1 MGHKNKGDDGR
12 GKSRSPSKQKPS
24 GAKPGRSEKEWTERT
39 GKALQDKGLSWS
51 TVTPRQ
57 LLQMAAPAV
66 PAGTQEQN
74 ASPGEGAGKLD
85 QAPTL
90 NGATRPDVFGFE
102 WKADGLYRIPADSN
116 KTPFRVS
123 GRFEVLA
130 LTRPE
135 AGDEWGALLRW
146 QDRDGLQH
154 EWIMPFRLLAGE
166 AVEVRARLAAC
177 GLPIGAHDGAQR
189 ALKEYLAGIHDSV
202 EARVRTVPR
211 TGWYRPASGAPV
223 FVLPGR
229 TIGASAGEVVRL
241 DLDQAPAIY
250 RVRGTLDGWRAELA
264 ALCLGNSRLAFAV
277 ATAFAGPIIGLMED
291 EGGGINFRGGSSKG
305 KTSCIDAAASVWG
318 APSKT
323 GPDSFTRTWRS
334 TDNAMEATAAAHN
347 DCILPLDELGQ
358 ADPATLPETLYM
370 LAHGAGKARARAGGG
385 NRAGITWRTLVL
397 SSSEESAARLM
408 QQAKRRIKAG
418 QEIRMLD
425 IPAEVPGGHGV
436 FEVLHGARD
445 GAAFAQKVR
454 TAVLAHHGLAGA
466 AFAAELVEL
475 IGWSPDFVAQKI
487 APAVRD
493 WLRRYVP
500 AGADGQ
506 VERAGRRFALVAVA
520 GELATGAG
528 ITGWPAGEAAGA
540 AAVVFRAWMD
550 ERGGTGSREDHH
562 LFAAFRR
569 FFVEHGQA
577 RFAMVRDHKALA
589 GDFAAGNEAEREAE
603 RDDMERE
610 RIVMHRA
617 GWRWQ
622 EPLSDAEKM
631 RQAEEDKALGGKGE
645 HNNARW
651 VYGLDPEVFEAE
663 IAAPLGME
671 RRDALAR
678 LGNAGLIESE
688 DTGGERRWTI
698 KKRRIPGVGRPRLIV
713 PKAAT
718 LDD

>member
-1 MGHKNKGDDGR
+1 
-12 GKSRSPSKQKPS
+12 
-24 GAKPGRSEKEWTERT
+24 
-39 GKALQDKGLSWS
+39 
-51 TVTPRQ
+51 
-57 LLQMAAPAV
+57 
-66 PAGTQEQN
+66 
-74 ASPGEGAGKLD
+74 
-85 QAPTL
+85 
-90 NGATRPDVFGFE
+90 
-102 WKADGLYRIPADSN
+102 
-116 KTPFRVS
+116 
-123 GRFEVLA
+123 
-130 LTRPE
+130 
-135 AGDEWGALLRW
+135 
-146 QDRDGLQH
+146 
-154 EWIMPFRLLAGE
+154 
-166 AVEVRARLAAC
+166 
-177 GLPIGAHDGAQR
+177 
-189 ALKEYLAGIHDSV
+189 
-202 EARVRTVPR
+202 
-211 TGWYRPASGAPV
+211 
-223 FVLPGR
+223 
-229 TIGASAGEVVRL
+229 
-241 DLDQAPAIY
+241 
-250 RVRGTLDGWRAELA
+250 
-264 ALCLGNSRLAFAV
+264 
-277 ATAFAGPIIGLMED
+277 MED
-291 EGGGINFRGGSSKG
+291 EGGGINFRGYSSKG
-305 KTSCIDAAASVWG
+305 KTSCVDAAASVWG

-323 GPDSFTRTWRS
+323 GPDSFTRTWKS

-347 DCILPLDELGQ
+347 DCILPLDEMGQ
-358 ADPATLPETLYM
+358 ADPATLPETFYM

-425 IPAEVPGGHGV
+425 IPAEVPGGYGV
-436 FEVLHGARD
+436 FEALHGARD
-445 GAAFAQKVR
+445 GAAFAQAVR
-454 TAVLAHHGLAGA
+454 AAVLAHHGLAGP
-466 AFAAELVEL
+466 AFAGRLVEL

-493 WLRRYVP
+493 WLRRFVP

-520 GELATGAG
+520 GELATEAG

-577 RFAMVRDHKALA
+577 RFATVRDHKAPA
-589 GDFAAGNEAEREAE
+589 GDLAAGNEAERE
-603 RDDMERE
+603 DMERE

-617 GWRWQ
+617 GWRWPAQ
-622 EPLSDAEKM
+622 DNESQTAAGVE
-631 RQAEEDKALGGKGE
+631 AGAASSEY
-645 HNNARW
+645 RW

-688 DTGGERRWTI
+688 DAGGERRWTI

-713 PKAAT
+713 PKAAA
-718 LDD
+718 LGD

>member
-1 MGHKNKGDDGR
+1 MAGTMKG
-12 GKSRSPSKQKPS
+12 GKGSGKPPIGS
-24 GAKPGRSEKEWTERT
+24 TESAKPGEPSGDRRAKAAQKWPSQRAGQVRAGPSGSIIRDRLLMAQPAKASHSEAELDAEIAAEM
-39 GKALQDKGLSWS
+39 AL
-51 TVTPRQ
+51 RE
-57 LLQMAAPAV
+57 AAP
-66 PAGTQEQN
+66 
-74 ASPGEGAGKLD
+74 
-85 QAPTL
+85 
-90 NGATRPDVFGFE
+90 RHPDVFGFE
-102 WKADGLYRIPADSN
+102 WRPDGLYRIPADGN
-116 KTPFRVS
+116 KLPFRVS
-123 GRFEVLA
+123 GPFEVLA

-135 AGDEWGALLRW
+135 TGDEWGALLRW
-146 QDRDGLQH
+146 QDRDERPH

-166 AVEVRARLAAC
+166 AIEVRARLAAC
-177 GLPIGAHDGAQR
+177 GLPIGAYDGAQR
-189 ALKEYLAGIHDSV
+189 ALKEYLAGIHDRVST
-202 EARVRTVPR
+202 RVRTVPR
-211 TGWYRPASGAPV
+211 TGWYRPASGGAV

-229 TIGASAGEVVRL
+229 TIGATIGEEVRL
-241 DLDQAPAIY
+241 DLDQAPEIY
-250 RVRGTLDGWRAELA
+250 RERGTLDAWRAEVA
-264 ALCLGNSRLAFAV
+264 ERCVGNSRLAFAI
-277 ATAFAGPIIGLMED
+277 ATGFAGAIIGLMED

-334 TDNAMEATAAAHN
+334 TDNAMESTAAAHN

-385 NRAGITWRTLVL
+385 NRAAITWRTLVL

-445 GAAFAQKVR
+445 GAAFAQAVR
-454 TAVLAHHGLAGA
+454 GAVIEQHGTAGP
-466 AFAAELVEL
+466 AFVAWLVKL
-475 IGWSPDFVAQKI
+475 IDFSRDLVAQKI
-487 APAVRD
+487 APAVRE

-500 AGADGQ
+500 AGSDGQ
-506 VERAGRRFALVAVA
+506 VERAGRRFALVGVA
-520 GELATGAG
+520 GELATEAG

-577 RFAMVRDHKALA
+577 RFAPIQDRKASDGDLA
-589 GDFAAGNEAEREAE
+589 STSDGATADAEEDA
-603 RDDMERE
+603 MKTE
-610 RIVMHRA
+610 RIFMHRA
-617 GWRWQ
+617 GWRWRQ
-622 EPLSDAEKM
+622 PLT
-631 RQAEEDKALGGKGE
+631 AEEKQQQASEDREAGGSGE
-645 HNNARW
+645 HGHFRW
-651 VYGLDPEVFEAE
+651 MFGLDPGVFETE

-671 RRDALAR
+671 PRDALAR
-678 LGNAGLIESE
+678 LDNAGLIEAE
-688 DTGGERRWTI
+688 GEGGDRRRTL
-698 KKRRIPGVGRPRLIV
+698 KKRRIPGGGRPRLIIPTV
-713 PKAAT
+713 KA
-718 LDD
+718 LNG